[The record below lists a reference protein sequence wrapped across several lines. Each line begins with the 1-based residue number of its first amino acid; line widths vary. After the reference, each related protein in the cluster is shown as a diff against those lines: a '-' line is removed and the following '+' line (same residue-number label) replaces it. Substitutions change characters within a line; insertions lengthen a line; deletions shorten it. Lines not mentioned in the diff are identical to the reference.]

1 MKTLNLLAFDI
12 GASNGRGIIGAFD
25 GKKIRLIP
33 VGNFE
38 NNFVSRGAMGYWD
51 YENIL
56 NNLKICFVNAKKEGL
71 TPDCFGIDTWGVDYG
86 LLDKDHKL
94 IENPR
99 AYRISADEEMLA
111 AWQKI
116 SKREM
121 FDITGLAAL
130 NFNTVYQLYR
140 RVMEHDPALKKAE
153 ALLFTPDLLGFGLSG
168 EIKSEYTIASTSGLL
183 DVKAGDWSRK
193 ILNAL
198 NIPDKIF
205 QPLDKPGTL
214 RGKLKANLAS
224 EMGLPQ
230 VAYAAVGG
238 HDTASA
244 VAAIPGSG
252 DFAFCSSGTWSLF
265 GVESDA
271 PVLSDFVYENSFSNE
286 GTVQG
291 GFRPLKNIMGLWL
304 VQECRRNWAEKTGKT
319 LDWEDIKAEAAKSEP
334 FRSIIDPDYP
344 AFYKAGDMPEKIR
357 AYCEKTNQPQPET
370 VGQFARACYESL
382 ALKYRWAVER
392 LGEMKGKPL
401 STLNITGG
409 GIQNLQLNQ
418 MAADSTGLVTTVGPI
433 EGAAMGN
440 ALMQAVALG
449 EIRDLAQVREV
460 VRASVE
466 THVYEP
472 RHTQAWDDAYG
483 RMMDNAEK
491 MKEDIG

>member
-25 GKKIRLIP
+25 GKKIELIP

-38 NNFVSRGAMGYWD
+38 NNFVSQGAMGYWD

-56 NNLKICFVNAKKEGL
+56 SNLKACFVNAKKEGL
-71 TPDCFGIDTWGVDYG
+71 IPDCFGIDTWGVDYG

-99 AYRISADEEMLA
+99 AYRISTDEEMLA

-116 SKREM
+116 SKREL

-140 RVMEHDPALKKAE
+140 RVLENDPALQQAE
-153 ALLFTPDLLGFGLSG
+153 TLLFTPDLLGYGLSG
-168 EIKSEYTIASTSGLL
+168 EIKSEYTMASTSGLL
-183 DVKAGDWSRK
+183 DVKTGNWSKR

-198 NIPDKIF
+198 DIPEKIF
-205 QPLDKPGTL
+205 LPLDKPGTL
-214 RGKLKANLAS
+214 RGSLKADLAS
-224 EMGLPQ
+224 EMGLPR

-244 VAAIPGSG
+244 VAAIPGRG

-265 GVESDA
+265 GVESDT

-304 VQECRRNWAEKTGKT
+304 VQECRREWTKETGKK
-319 LDWEDIKAEAAKSEP
+319 LDWEYIKAEAVKAEP

-344 AFYKAGDMPEKIR
+344 AFYKAGNMREKIR
-357 AYCEKTNQPQPET
+357 DYCQKTGQPQPET
-370 VGQFARACYESL
+370 IGQFARACYESL

-401 STLNITGG
+401 SALNITGG

-449 EIRDLAQVREV
+449 EISDLSQAREV

-466 THVYEP
+466 TQVYEP
-472 RHTQAWDDAYG
+472 NHTQAWDDAYG